1 MAHDVPF
8 VSQQVYVDE
17 QWRRFGCGI
26 ASLKMV
32 FDFWHGKDPRNTTE
46 GADDLYASGLAAG
59 AFDPEIGWWHAG
71 LVALATDRGYEA
83 YNRDFGPRSRT
94 PRTAEESLDE
104 LRRELAAGPVI
115 ASVYYDF
122 DPARGGGHLV
132 VLSAVTDDTVELN
145 DPLPEQRSDGRR
157 SMRLPQFLAA
167 FKHRFI
173 VVRPTTPTGPTGEI
187 SQETA
192 NPHR

>member
-8 VSQQVYVDE
+8 VSQQVYRDE
-17 QWRRFGCGI
+17 EWRRFGCGI

-32 FDFWHGKDPRNTTE
+32 FDFWHGQNSRNPTDA
-46 GADDLYASGLAAG
+46 ADELYASGLEAG

-71 LVALATDRGYEA
+71 LVGLAAVRGYEA

-94 PRTAEESLDE
+94 PRTAEESLLE

-132 VLSAVTDDTVELN
+132 VVSGVSEDVVALN
-145 DPLPEQRSDGRR
+145 DPLPEQASDGRR
-157 SMRLPQFLAA
+157 SMPLPDFLTA

-173 VVRPTTPTGPTGEI
+173 VVRPTPT
-187 SQETA
+187 A
-192 NPHR
+192 